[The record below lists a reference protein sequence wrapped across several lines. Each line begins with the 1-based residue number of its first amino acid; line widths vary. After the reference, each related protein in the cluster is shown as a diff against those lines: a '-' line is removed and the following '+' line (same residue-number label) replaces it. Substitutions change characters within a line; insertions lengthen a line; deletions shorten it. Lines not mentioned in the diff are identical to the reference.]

1 MRTLAI
7 SQIGASHSAGAR
19 PCQDYSASG
28 QTADYAWAVVAD
40 GHGGA
45 AYFRSDRGSR
55 MAVEAAQSVLTAFA
69 ASTHAM
75 RDLPSGDWKRQ
86 VASALVAEW
95 QQRIE
100 ADYRQE
106 PFDTHGGHWQ
116 KAYGTTLIATLC
128 TERDFFGLQIG
139 DGHCVAIA
147 QNDTCVQPVPW
158 DKRCFLNRTTSLCD
172 KDALNEFRFCMERAN
187 RYKAIFVATDGAED
201 CFAGTEGLYDFY
213 RVLHGQLR
221 ADFEKAV
228 DDLRG
233 YLPTMSQRGSTDDI
247 SVAGIVRDAQL

>member
-7 SQIGASHSAGAR
+7 SQIGASHIAASR

-28 QTADYAWAVVAD
+28 QTADYALAVVAD
-40 GHGGA
+40 GHGGE

-55 MAVEAAQSVLTAFA
+55 MAVEAAQSVLTEFVVR
-69 ASTHAM
+69 THAM
-75 RDLPSGDWKRQ
+75 RTLPSGDWKRQ

-100 ADYRQE
+100 ADFRQD

-116 KAYGTTLIATLC
+116 KAYGTTLIAALC
-128 TERDFFGLQIG
+128 TERYFLGLQIG

-147 QNDTCVQPVPW
+147 KNDTCVQPVPW

-172 KDALNEFRFCMERAN
+172 KDALNKFRFCFERAN

-201 CFAGTEGLYDFY
+201 CFAGAWGLYDFY
-213 RVLHGQLR
+213 KVLYGQLTENFDT
-221 ADFEKAV
+221 ALC
-228 DDLRG
+228 DLQNF
-233 YLPTMSQRGSTDDI
+233 LPLMSQRGSTDDI
-247 SVAGIVRDAQL
+247 SIAAILRNG